1 MKKLT
6 DERFLKKILL
16 IFLCIQPIL
25 DCYIL
30 YTDEVINFFHFS
42 PTTILRM
49 LIIAFL
55 FCSLFFN
62 KENKK
67 NRKIIYIYG
76 GLIIIYTIL
85 HHLITSGV
93 DNSGYPTFSYSIITE
108 LFYII
113 RMLLPIV
120 IIYLTYL
127 LKPTKDEFIKL
138 FLIVGL
144 ITSGIIV
151 CSNILEISLASYGGG
166 TIKGNIFDW
175 FFSNK
180 YGSQDLA
187 SKGWFNSAN
196 QISGLM
202 FILLPICV
210 YSLFDQITKPRVITI
225 ILLVI
230 SMIMLGTRVA
240 SYGWLLIF
248 IMMIILYLFFALIM
262 KNIKFEWKKFL
273 IIFLIMIFGI
283 FLMLNAPIVS
293 SNIDHH
299 ESTEEELQKMRD
311 ENVPTIKM
319 LGYIGMNEEYY
330 KEIYPYKDHKDFWQY
345 VLDDVAPT
353 RRVGNRNSQQ
363 LVTNDVAKTYED
375 FPRSLFGLGYS
386 RFINAKLY
394 LEKDF
399 VVHFYTIG
407 IIGIVLLI
415 FPYVFIA
422 IYGLFKSIKNKKF
435 NLFIVTVL
443 AILVLPLGVS
453 YFSGHIV
460 DELIISLYLGF
471 IGGYILCECK
481 EASEDG
487 QS

>member
-138 FLIVGL
+138 FLMVGL

-210 YSLFDQITKPRVITI
+210 YSLFDKITKPRVITI

-345 VLDDVAPT
+345 VLVDVPPT
-353 RRVGNRNSQQ
+353 KRVGNRNSQQ
-363 LVTNDVAKTYED
+363 LVTNDVAKTYEN
-375 FPRSLFGLGYS
+375 FPRSLFGLSYS

>member
-175 FFSNK
+175 FFSIK

-210 YSLFDQITKPRVITI
+210 YSLFDKITKPRVITI

-345 VLDDVAPT
+345 VLVDVPPT
-353 RRVGNRNSQQ
+353 KRVGNRNSQQ
-363 LVTNDVAKTYED
+363 LVTNDVAKTYEN
-375 FPRSLFGLGYS
+375 FPRSLFGLSYS

-415 FPYVFIA
+415 FPYAFIA

>member
-6 DERFLKKILL
+6 DEKLLKKILL

-42 PTTILRM
+42 PTTIIRM

-55 FCSLFFN
+55 FCLLFFN
-62 KENKK
+62 KKNKE

-76 GLIIIYTIL
+76 GLTIVYTIL
-85 HHLITSGV
+85 HHFVTSGL
-93 DNSGYPTFSYSIITE
+93 DNSGYPTFAYSIVTE

-113 RMLLPIV
+113 RMLLPIAV
-120 IIYLTYL
+120 IYLTYL

-138 FLIVGL
+138 FLTIGAITSVIIVG
-144 ITSGIIV
+144 
-151 CSNILEISLASYGGG
+151 SNLLEISLASYGGG

-210 YSLFDQITKPRVITI
+210 YSLFEKITKPRITVV

-230 SMIMLGTRVA
+230 SMVMLGTRVA
-240 SYGWLLIF
+240 SYGWLLII
-248 IMMIILYLFFALIM
+248 IMMIILYLFFAFII
-262 KNIKFEWKKFL
+262 KNIKFEWKKL
-273 IIFLIMIFGI
+273 VTVILIMAFGI
-283 FLMLNAPIVS
+283 VLMLNAPIVS
-293 SNIDHH
+293 TNIDHH
-299 ESTEEELQKMRD
+299 ESSEEELQKMRD
-311 ENVPTIKM
+311 ENVSTLKM
-319 LGYIGMNEEYY
+319 LGYIGMNEIYY
-330 KEIYPYKDHKDFWQY
+330 EEIYPYEDHEEFWEY
-345 VLDDVAPT
+345 VVDDVSPT
-353 RRVGNRNSQQ
+353 QRVGNRNSQQ
-363 LVTNDVAKTYED
+363 LVTNDVAKTYEN

-407 IIGIVLLI
+407 IVGIVLLLL
-415 FPYVFIA
+415 PYVSIA

-471 IGGYILCECK
+471 IGGYILCESK
-481 EASEDG
+481 EARDDG

>member
-1 MKKLT
+1 MKRLT

-210 YSLFDQITKPRVITI
+210 YSLFDKITKPRVITI

>member
-1 MKKLT
+1 MNKLKDNT
-6 DERFLKKILL
+6 FLKKILL
-16 IFLCIQPIL
+16 VFLIVQPIL
-25 DCYIL
+25 DCYLL
-30 YTDEVINFFHFS
+30 YTDEIINFFHFS
-42 PTTILRM
+42 PTTIIRM

-55 FCSLFFN
+55 FCILFFN

-93 DNSGYPTFSYSIITE
+93 DNSGYPTFAYSIITE

-113 RMLLPIV
+113 RMLLPIAV
-120 IIYLTYL
+120 IYLTYL

-151 CSNILEISLASYGGG
+151 FSNILEISLASYGGG

-202 FILLPICV
+202 FILLSICV
-210 YSLFDQITKPRVITI
+210 YSLFEKITKPRIIII

-248 IMMIILYLFFALIM
+248 IMMIILYLFFVLII

-283 FLMLNAPIVS
+283 FLTFNAPIVS
-293 SNIDHH
+293 VNIDHH
-299 ESTEEELQKMRD
+299 ESSEEELQKMRD
-311 ENVPTIKM
+311 EDVPTIKM

-330 KEIYPYKDHKDFWQY
+330 KEIYPYKDHKDFWKY

-353 RRVGNRNSQQ
+353 KRVGNRNAQT
-363 LVTNDVAKTYED
+363 LITYDVGKTYEN

-386 RFINAKLY
+386 RFINAYLY

-407 IIGIVLLI
+407 ILGIILLLL
-415 FPYVFIA
+415 PYVLIA
-422 IYGLFKSIKNKKF
+422 VYGLFKYVKNKKF
-435 NLFIVTVL
+435 DLFTATIL
-443 AILVLPLGVS
+443 AMLVLPLGVS

-481 EASEDG
+481 EESEYG
-487 QS
+487 QA

>member
-210 YSLFDQITKPRVITI
+210 YSLFDKITKPRVITI

>member
-1 MKKLT
+1 MH
-6 DERFLKKILL
+6 
-16 IFLCIQPIL
+16 
-25 DCYIL
+25 
-30 YTDEVINFFHFS
+30 IN
-42 PTTILRM
+42 
-49 LIIAFL
+49 AFL
-55 FCSLFFN
+55 FCILFFN

-93 DNSGYPTFSYSIITE
+93 DNSGYPTFIYSIITE

-113 RMLLPIV
+113 RMLLPIA

-210 YSLFDQITKPRVITI
+210 YSLFEKITKPRIITI

-262 KNIKFEWKKFL
+262 KNIKFEWKNFL
-273 IIFLIMIFGI
+273 IIILIMIFGI
-283 FLMLNAPIVS
+283 FLTFNAPIVS
-293 SNIDHH
+293 ANIDHH
-299 ESTEEELQKMRD
+299 ESSEEELQKMRD
-311 ENVPTIKM
+311 EDVPTIKM

-330 KEIYPYKDHKDFWQY
+330 KEIYPYKDHKEFWQY

-353 RRVGNRNSQQ
+353 KRVGNRNSQT
-363 LVTNDVAKTYED
+363 LVTNDVAKTYEN
-375 FPRSLFGLGYS
+375 FPRGLFGLGYS

-407 IIGIVLLI
+407 IIGIILLLL
-415 FPYVFIA
+415 PYVFIV

-435 NLFIVTVL
+435 NLFIVTAL
-443 AILVLPLGVS
+443 AILILPLGVS

-487 QS
+487 QG

>member
-30 YTDEVINFFHFS
+30 YSDEVINFFHFS

-55 FCSLFFN
+55 FCVLFFN
-62 KENKK
+62 KKNKK

-76 GLIIIYTIL
+76 GLTIVYTIL
-85 HHLITSGV
+85 HHLVTSGL
-93 DNSGYPTFSYSIITE
+93 DNSGYPTFAYSIVTE

-113 RMLLPIV
+113 RMLLPIAV
-120 IIYLTYL
+120 IYLTYI

-138 FLIVGL
+138 FLIVGA
-144 ITSGIIV
+144 ITSVIIV
-151 CSNILEISLASYGGG
+151 GSNLLEISLASYGGG

-180 YGSQDLA
+180 YGSRDLA

-210 YSLFDQITKPRVITI
+210 YSLFEKITKPRVTVV

-240 SYGWLLIF
+240 SYGWLLII
-248 IMMIILYLFFALIM
+248 IMMLILYLFFTFII
-262 KNIKFEWKKFL
+262 KNIKFEWKKIVT
-273 IIFLIMIFGI
+273 IILIMIFGI

-293 SNIDHH
+293 INIDHH
-299 ESTEEELQKMRD
+299 ESSEEELQKMRD
-311 ENVPTIKM
+311 DDVPTLEM
-319 LGYIGMNEEYY
+319 LGYIGMNEVYY
-330 KEIYPYKDHKDFWQY
+330 KEIYPYEDHEEFWEY
-345 VLDDVAPT
+345 VVDDVSPT
-353 RRVGNRNSQQ
+353 QRVGNRNSQQ
-363 LVTNDVAKTYED
+363 LVTNDVAKTYEN

-386 RFINAKLY
+386 RFISAKLY

-399 VVHFYTIG
+399 AIHFYTIG
-407 IIGIVLLI
+407 IIGIILLLL
-415 FPYVFIA
+415 PYVFIA

-435 NLFIVTVL
+435 SLFIVTVL

-471 IGGYILCECK
+471 IGGYILCESK
-481 EASEDG
+481 EVSEDG

>member
-6 DERFLKKILL
+6 DERLLKKILL

-55 FCSLFFN
+55 FCILFFN

-85 HHLITSGV
+85 HHLITSGI
-93 DNSGYPTFSYSIITE
+93 DSSGYPTFAYSIITE

-113 RMLLPIV
+113 RMLLPIA

-210 YSLFDQITKPRVITI
+210 YSLFDKITKPRVITI

-262 KNIKFEWKKFL
+262 KNIKFEWKKFI

-283 FLMLNAPIVS
+283 VLTFNAPIVS
-293 SNIDHH
+293 VNIDHH
-299 ESTEEELQKMRD
+299 ESSEEELQKMRD
-311 ENVPTIKM
+311 EDVPTLEM
-319 LGYIGMNEEYY
+319 LGYIGMNEVYY
-330 KEIYPYKDHKDFWQY
+330 EEIYPYKDHKEFWKY
-345 VLDDVAPT
+345 VVDDVSPT
-353 RRVGNRNSQQ
+353 KRVGNRNSQT
-363 LVTNDVAKTYED
+363 LVTNDVAKTYEN

-407 IIGIVLLI
+407 IIGIILLLL
-415 FPYVFIA
+415 PYVFIA
-422 IYGLFKSIKNKKF
+422 IYGLFKSIKSKKF
-435 NLFIVTVL
+435 NLFIVTAL
-443 AILVLPLGVS
+443 AILILPLGVS

-471 IGGYILCECK
+471 ISGYILCECK

>member
-1 MKKLT
+1 MKKLS

-55 FCSLFFN
+55 FCILFFN

-85 HHLITSGV
+85 HHLITSGI
-93 DNSGYPTFSYSIITE
+93 DSSGYPTFAYSIITE

-113 RMLLPIV
+113 RMLLPIA

-210 YSLFDQITKPRVITI
+210 YSLFDKITKPRVITI

-248 IMMIILYLFFALIM
+248 IMMIILYLFFALII
-262 KNIKFEWKKFL
+262 KNIKFEWKKMG
-273 IIFLIMIFGI
+273 IIILIMIFGI

-293 SNIDHH
+293 ANIDHH
-299 ESTEEELQKMRD
+299 ESSEEELQKMRD
-311 ENVPTIKM
+311 EDVPTLEM
-319 LGYIGMNEEYY
+319 LGYIGMNEVYY
-330 KEIYPYKDHKDFWQY
+330 EEIYPYEDHKEFWEY
-345 VLDDVAPT
+345 VVDDVSPT
-353 RRVGNRNSQQ
+353 KRVGNRNSQT
-363 LVTNDVAKTYED
+363 LVTNDVAKTYEN

-407 IIGIVLLI
+407 IIGIILLLL
-415 FPYVFIA
+415 PYVFIA
-422 IYGLFKSIKNKKF
+422 IYGLFKSIKSKKF
-435 NLFIVTVL
+435 NLFIVTAL
-443 AILVLPLGVS
+443 AILILPLGVS

-471 IGGYILCECK
+471 ISGYILCECK

>member
-175 FFSNK
+175 FFSDK

-210 YSLFDQITKPRVITI
+210 YSLFDKITKPRVITI

-415 FPYVFIA
+415 FPYVFIV

>member
-138 FLIVGL
+138 FLIGGL

-210 YSLFDQITKPRVITI
+210 YSLFDKITKPRVITI

-345 VLDDVAPT
+345 VLVDVPPT
-353 RRVGNRNSQQ
+353 KRVGNRNSQQ
-363 LVTNDVAKTYED
+363 LVTNDVAKTYEN
-375 FPRSLFGLGYS
+375 FPRSLFGLSYS

>member
-85 HHLITSGV
+85 HHLITSVV

-210 YSLFDQITKPRVITI
+210 YSLFDKITKPRVITI

-262 KNIKFEWKKFL
+262 KNINFEWKKFL

>member
-210 YSLFDQITKPRVITI
+210 YSLFDKITKPRVITI

-345 VLDDVAPT
+345 VLVDVPPT
-353 RRVGNRNSQQ
+353 KRVGNRNSQQ
-363 LVTNDVAKTYED
+363 LVTNDVAKTYEN
-375 FPRSLFGLGYS
+375 FPRSLFGLSYS

>member
-175 FFSNK
+175 FFSDK

-210 YSLFDQITKPRVITI
+210 YSLFDKITKPRVITI

-363 LVTNDVAKTYED
+363 LVTNDVAKTYEN
-375 FPRSLFGLGYS
+375 FPRSLFGLSYS

>member
-85 HHLITSGV
+85 HYLITSGV
-93 DNSGYPTFSYSIITE
+93 DNSGYPTFAYSIITE

-113 RMLLPIV
+113 RMLLPIAV
-120 IIYLTYL
+120 IYLTYL

-210 YSLFDQITKPRVITI
+210 YSLFEKITKPRIIII

-345 VLDDVAPT
+345 VLVDVPPT
-353 RRVGNRNSQQ
+353 KRVGNRNSQQ
-363 LVTNDVAKTYED
+363 LVTNDVAKTYEN
-375 FPRSLFGLGYS
+375 FPRSLFGLSYS

>member
-1 MKKLT
+1 MKKLS

-55 FCSLFFN
+55 FCILFFN

-85 HHLITSGV
+85 HHLITSGI
-93 DNSGYPTFSYSIITE
+93 DSSGYPTFAYSIITE

-113 RMLLPIV
+113 RMLLPIA

-210 YSLFDQITKPRVITI
+210 YSLFDKITKPRVITI

-262 KNIKFEWKKFL
+262 KNIKFEWKKFI

-283 FLMLNAPIVS
+283 VLTFNAPIVS
-293 SNIDHH
+293 VNIDHH
-299 ESTEEELQKMRD
+299 ESSEEELQKMRD
-311 ENVPTIKM
+311 EDVPTLEM
-319 LGYIGMNEEYY
+319 LGYIGMNEVYY
-330 KEIYPYKDHKDFWQY
+330 EEIYPYKDHKEFWKY
-345 VLDDVAPT
+345 VVDDVSPT
-353 RRVGNRNSQQ
+353 KRVGNRNSQT
-363 LVTNDVAKTYED
+363 LVTNDVAKTYEN

-407 IIGIVLLI
+407 IIGIILLLL
-415 FPYVFIA
+415 PYVFIA
-422 IYGLFKSIKNKKF
+422 IYGLFKSIKSKKF
-435 NLFIVTVL
+435 NLFIVTAL
-443 AILVLPLGVS
+443 AILILPLGVS

-471 IGGYILCECK
+471 ISGYILCECK